1 MPAKAKQ
8 KKPETRA
15 ERNIRWIEKSCR
27 IPEGKDV
34 GKPVKLRTFQRKIMF
49 KIYDNPHGT
58 RRTIIS
64 VGRKNAK
71 TALSAFLLLLH
82 LCGPE
87 AEQRRNSQ
95 LFSAAQSWDQAALLF
110 SLAAKSVRM
119 SPTLKNVV
127 VIRERPPCLL
137 SLTL

>member
-1 MPAKAKQ
+1 MPAK
-8 KKPETRA
+8 KKETRA
-15 ERNIRWIEKSCR
+15 ERNIEWIERRCR

-34 GKPVKLRTFQRKIMF
+34 GKKVVLRAFQKKIIK
-49 KIYDNPHGT
+49 KIYDNPYGT
-58 RRTIIS
+58 RRAIIS

-71 TALSAFLLLLH
+71 TAPSAFLLLLH

-87 AEQRRNSQ
+87 ARQNSQ
-95 LFSAAQSWDQAALLF
+95 LFSAAQSRDQPALLF

-127 VIRERPPCLL
+127 VIRERPPCSL